1 MLESATKVIAAAKA
15 CVKSGGIDPNKLRL
29 YTDYVIARVGTVDI
43 VYVGMTSN
51 YTARKKAHTG
61 KRFPKSMFTMM
72 PVATGLNRNKAR
84 ALEQILITAYGLD
97 TLINMINS
105 IAPKKWEF
113 FLSEFGQMLTLID
126 SWLDP
131 E

>member
-51 YTARKKAHTG
+51 YTARKKAHDKAIRYQVLCDVDQVRDG
-61 KRFPKSMFTMM
+61 IFYFGYFACAKSS
-72 PVATGLNRNKAR
+72 G
-84 ALEQILITAYGLD
+84 ALVDIY
-97 TLINMINS
+97 
-105 IAPKKWEF
+105 
-113 FLSEFGQMLTLID
+113 ID
-126 SWLDP
+126 
-131 E
+131 ERT